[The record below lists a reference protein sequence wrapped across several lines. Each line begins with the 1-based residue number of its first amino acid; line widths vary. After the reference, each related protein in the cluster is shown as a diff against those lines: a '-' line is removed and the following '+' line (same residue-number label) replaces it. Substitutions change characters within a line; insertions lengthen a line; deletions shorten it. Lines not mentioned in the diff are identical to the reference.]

1 MKNNKINRDM
11 KKARKWILL
20 AILAVVVA
28 GVFMYLWKQSRP
40 KEVKYETKVVT
51 VGTIQ
56 KTTIVTGKIE
66 PRDEVEIKPQISG
79 IITELYKQAGDK
91 VRVGDAIAKI
101 KVIPDMA
108 QLNSA
113 ESRVRLAKYNLENA
127 RQVFERDSLLL
138 AQEVIAHETYEKSRL
153 QYISNLEELQ
163 AAEDHLSITR
173 DGVAK
178 KAETDFT
185 NTIVKS
191 TITGT
196 VLDVPVKVGNSVVL
210 TNTFN
215 DGTTIATVADMQDL
229 LFVGSIDETEVGKLR
244 EGMRMDL
251 VIGALNDQRFTAT
264 LEYIAPKGTEQ
275 NGAMMFEIKG
285 AATIPDTVIIRAGY
299 SANAEIVLNERVN
312 VLTIPE
318 ANVEMEDDK
327 SFVQLITDTTTQAVT
342 RTEIQTGLSDG
353 LTIEVTEGLKAS
365 DMIRGN
371 QITQ

>member
-1 MKNNKINRDM
+1 M

-20 AILAVVVA
+20 AILVVVVA
-28 GVFMYLWKQSRP
+28 GVFMYLWKQSRL

-113 ESRVRLAKYNLENA
+113 ESRVRLARYNLENS
-127 RQVFERDSLLL
+127 RQVFERDSMLLE
-138 AQEVIAHETYEKSRL
+138 QEVIAHENYEKSRL
-153 QYISNLEELQ
+153 QYISDLEELQ

-318 ANVEMEDDK
+318 ANVEMEDNK
-327 SFVQLITDTTTQAVT
+327 SFVQLITDTTTQEVT

-353 LTIEVTEGLKAS
+353 LTIEVTEGLNEG
-365 DMIRGN
+365 DIIRGN

>member
-1 MKNNKINRDM
+1 M
-11 KKARKWILL
+11 KKAKKWILL
-20 AILAVVVA
+20 AVIAAVVV
-28 GVFMYLWKQSRP
+28 GVFVYLWQQSRP
-40 KEVKYETKVVT
+40 KPVKYETQVVALS
-51 VGTIQ
+51 TIQ
-56 KTTIVTGKIE
+56 KSTIVTGKIE

-113 ESRVRLAKYNLENA
+113 ESRVRLAKYNLENS
-127 RQVFERDSLLL
+127 RKVFERDSVLL
-138 AQEVIAHETYEKSRL
+138 AQNVIANEAYEKSRL
-153 QYISNLEELQ
+153 QYISDQEEYL
-163 AAEDHLSITR
+163 AAEDHLSIIR
-173 DGVAK
+173 DGVAQ
-178 KAETDFT
+178 KADAGFT
-185 NTIVKS
+185 NTIVKA
-191 TITGT
+191 TIAGT
-196 VLDVPVKVGNSVVL
+196 VLDVPVKVGNSVIL

-251 VIGALNDQRFTAT
+251 VIGALNDQRFSAT

-285 AATIPDTVIIRAGY
+285 AATIPDSVVIRAGY
-299 SANAEIVLNERVN
+299 SANAEIVLAERVN

-318 ANVEMEDDK
+318 YAVEMEGDK
-327 SFVQLITDTTTQAVT
+327 SYVQLITDTATQA
-342 RTEIQTGLSDG
+342 TERREIRTGLSDG
-353 LTIEVTEGLKAS
+353 LQIEVLDGVQEG
-365 DMIRGN
+365 DIIRGN

>member
-1 MKNNKINRDM
+1 M
-11 KKARKWILL
+11 KKAKKWILL
-20 AILAVVVA
+20 AVIATVVI
-28 GVFMYLWKQSRP
+28 GVFVYLWQQSRP
-40 KEVKYETKVVT
+40 KPVKYETQVVALS
-51 VGTIQ
+51 TIQ
-56 KTTIVTGKIE
+56 KSTIVTGKIE

-113 ESRVRLAKYNLENA
+113 ESRVRLAKYNLENS
-127 RQVFERDSLLL
+127 RKVFERDSVLL
-138 AQEVIAHETYEKSRL
+138 AQNVIANEAYEKSRL
-153 QYISNLEELQ
+153 QYISDQEEYL
-163 AAEDHLSITR
+163 AAEDHLSIIR
-173 DGVAK
+173 DGVAQ
-178 KAETDFT
+178 KADAGFT
-185 NTIVKS
+185 NTIVKA
-191 TITGT
+191 TIAGT
-196 VLDVPVKVGNSVVL
+196 VLDVPVKVGNSVIL

-251 VIGALNDQRFTAT
+251 VIGALNDQRFSAT

-285 AATIPDTVIIRAGY
+285 AATIPDSVVIRAGY
-299 SANAEIVLNERVN
+299 SANAEIVLAERVN

-318 ANVEMEDDK
+318 YTVEMEGDK
-327 SFVQLITDTTTQAVT
+327 SYVQLITDTATQA
-342 RTEIQTGLSDG
+342 TERREIRTGLSDG
-353 LTIEVTEGLKAS
+353 LQIEVLDGVQEG
-365 DMIRGN
+365 DIIRGN

>member
-1 MKNNKINRDM
+1 M
-11 KKARKWILL
+11 KKAKKWILL
-20 AILAVVVA
+20 AVIAAVVV
-28 GVFMYLWKQSRP
+28 GVFVYLWQQSRP
-40 KEVKYETKVVT
+40 KEVKYETKIVT

-56 KTTIVTGKIE
+56 KSTIVTGKIE

-127 RQVFERDSLLL
+127 RQVFERDSVLL
-138 AQEVIAHETYEKSRL
+138 AQNVIANEAYEKSRL
-153 QYISNLEELQ
+153 QYISDQEEYL

-173 DGVAK
+173 DGVAP
-178 KAETDFT
+178 KADAGFT
-185 NTIVKS
+185 NTIVKA
-191 TITGT
+191 TIAGT
-196 VLDVPVKVGNSVVL
+196 VLDVPVKVGNSVIL

-251 VIGALNDQRFTAT
+251 VIGALNDQRFSAT

-285 AATIPDTVIIRAGY
+285 AATIPDSVVIRAGY
-299 SANAEIVLNERVN
+299 SANAEILLAERVN

-318 ANVEMEDDK
+318 YTVEMEGDK
-327 SFVQLITDTTTQAVT
+327 SYVQLITDTATQA
-342 RTEIQTGLSDG
+342 TERREIRTGLSDG
-353 LTIEVTEGLKAS
+353 LQIEVLDGVQEG
-365 DMIRGN
+365 DIIRGN
-371 QITQ
+371 QINQ

>member
-1 MKNNKINRDM
+1 M

-113 ESRVRLAKYNLENA
+113 ESRVRLAKYNLENS
-127 RQVFERDSLLL
+127 RQVFLRDSMLLT
-138 AQEVIAHETYEKSRL
+138 QEVIAHENYEKSRL
-153 QYISNLEELQ
+153 QYISDLEELQ

-327 SFVQLITDTTTQAVT
+327 SFVQLITDTTTQEVT

-353 LTIEVTEGLKAS
+353 LTIEVTEGLNEG
-365 DMIRGN
+365 DIIRGN

>member
-1 MKNNKINRDM
+1 M

-28 GVFMYLWKQSRP
+28 GVFMYLWKQSRL

-113 ESRVRLAKYNLENA
+113 ESRVRLARYNLENS
-127 RQVFERDSLLL
+127 RQVFERDSMLLE
-138 AQEVIAHETYEKSRL
+138 QEVIAHENYEKSRL
-153 QYISNLEELQ
+153 QYISDLEELQ

-318 ANVEMEDDK
+318 ANVEMEDNK
-327 SFVQLITDTTTQAVT
+327 SFVQLITDTTTQEVT

-353 LTIEVTEGLKAS
+353 LTIEVTEGLNEG
-365 DMIRGN
+365 DIIRGN

>member
-1 MKNNKINRDM
+1 M

-20 AILAVVVA
+20 AILTVVVA
-28 GVFMYLWKQSRP
+28 GVFMYLWKQSRS
-40 KEVKYETKVVT
+40 KEVKYETKVVA

-113 ESRVRLAKYNLENA
+113 ESRVRLAKYNLENSH
-127 RQVFERDSLLL
+127 QVFERDSMLL

-318 ANVEMEDDK
+318 ANVEMEDNK
-327 SFVQLITDTTTQAVT
+327 SFVQLITDTTTQEVT

-353 LTIEVTEGLKAS
+353 LTIEVTEGLNEG
-365 DMIRGN
+365 DIIRGN

>member
-1 MKNNKINRDM
+1 M
-11 KKARKWILL
+11 
-20 AILAVVVA
+20 
-28 GVFMYLWKQSRP
+28 
-40 KEVKYETKVVT
+40 
-51 VGTIQ
+51 
-56 KTTIVTGKIE
+56 
-66 PRDEVEIKPQISG
+66 
-79 IITELYKQAGDK
+79 
-91 VRVGDAIAKI
+91 
-101 KVIPDMA
+101 
-108 QLNSA
+108 
-113 ESRVRLAKYNLENA
+113 
-127 RQVFERDSLLL
+127 LL

-153 QYISNLEELQ
+153 QYISDIEELQ

-264 LEYIAPKGTEQ
+264 LEYISPKGIEQ

-285 AATIPDTVIIRAGY
+285 AATIPDSGIIRAGY

-318 ANVEMEDDK
+318 ANVEMEGNQ
-327 SFVQLITDTTTQAVT
+327 SFVQLITDTITQEVT

-353 LTIEVTEGLKAS
+353 LTIEVTEGLKEG

>member
-1 MKNNKINRDM
+1 M
-11 KKARKWILL
+11 KKAKKWILL
-20 AILAVVVA
+20 AVIAAVVV
-28 GVFMYLWKQSRP
+28 GVFVYLWQQSRP
-40 KEVKYETKVVT
+40 KELKYETKTVT
-51 VGTIQ
+51 VSTIQ

-108 QLNSA
+108 QLSSA
-113 ESRVRLAKYNLENA
+113 ESRVRLARYNLENS
-127 RQVFERDSLLL
+127 RQVFERDSALLK
-138 AQEVIAHETYEKSRL
+138 QEVIAYEAFEKSRL
-153 QYISNLEELQ
+153 QYISDIEELQ

-173 DGVAK
+173 DGVAQ
-178 KAETDFT
+178 KADAGFT

-191 TITGT
+191 TISGT
-196 VLDVPVKVGNSVVL
+196 VLDVPVKVGNSVIL

-251 VIGALNDQRFTAT
+251 VIGALNDQRFSAI
-264 LEYIAPKGTEQ
+264 LEYIAPKGVEE

-285 AATIPDTVIIRAGY
+285 AATIPDSVIIRAGY
-299 SANAEIVLNERVN
+299 SANAEIVLAESVN
-312 VLTIPE
+312 VLVIPE
-318 ANVEMEDDK
+318 YTVEMEGGQ
-327 SFVQLITDTTTQAVT
+327 SFIQLITDTATQS
-342 RTEIQTGLSDG
+342 TERKEIRTGLSDG
-353 LTIEVTEGLKAS
+353 LHIEVVEGLREG
-365 DMIRGN
+365 DLIRGN

>member
-1 MKNNKINRDM
+1 M
-11 KKARKWILL
+11 KKAKKWILL
-20 AILAVVVA
+20 AVIAAVVV
-28 GVFMYLWKQSRP
+28 GVFVYLWQQSRP

-113 ESRVRLAKYNLENA
+113 ESRVRLAKYNLENSH
-127 RQVFERDSLLL
+127 QVFERDSMLL

-251 VIGALNDQRFTAT
+251 VIGALNDQRFSAT

-285 AATIPDTVIIRAGY
+285 AATIPDSVVIRAGY
-299 SANAEIVLNERVN
+299 SANAEIVLAERVK

-318 ANVEMEDDK
+318 YTVEMEGDK
-327 SFVQLITDTTTQAVT
+327 SYVQLITDTATQA
-342 RTEIQTGLSDG
+342 TERREIRTGLSDG
-353 LTIEVTEGLKAS
+353 LQIEVLDGVQEG
-365 DMIRGN
+365 DIIRGN

>member
-1 MKNNKINRDM
+1 M

-40 KEVKYETKVVT
+40 KEVKYETKVVA

-91 VRVGDAIAKI
+91 VHVGDAIAKI

-113 ESRVRLAKYNLENA
+113 ESRVRLAKYNLENS
-127 RQVFERDSLLL
+127 RQVFERDSMLLE
-138 AQEVIAHETYEKSRL
+138 QEVIAHETYEKSRL

-173 DGVAK
+173 DGVAR

-318 ANVEMEDDK
+318 ANVEMEDNK
-327 SFVQLITDTTTQAVT
+327 SFVQLITDTTTQEVT

-353 LTIEVTEGLKAS
+353 LTIEVTEGLNEG
-365 DMIRGN
+365 DIIRGN

>member
-20 AILAVVVA
+20 AILTVVVA

-40 KEVKYETKVVT
+40 KEVKYETKVVA

-113 ESRVRLAKYNLENA
+113 ESRVRLAKYNLENSH
-127 RQVFERDSLLL
+127 QVFERDSMLL

-353 LTIEVTEGLKAS
+353 LTIEVTEGLKAG

>member
-1 MKNNKINRDM
+1 M

-127 RQVFERDSLLL
+127 RQVFERDSILL
-138 AQEVIAHETYEKSRL
+138 AQEVIARETYEKSRL

-196 VLDVPVKVGNSVVL
+196 VLNVPVKVGNSVVL

-251 VIGALNDQRFTAT
+251 VIGALNDQRFTAI

-353 LTIEVTEGLKAS
+353 LTIEVTEGLKAG

>member
-1 MKNNKINRDM
+1 M

-113 ESRVRLAKYNLENA
+113 ESRVRLAKYNLENS
-127 RQVFERDSLLL
+127 RQVFLRDSMLLT
-138 AQEVIAHETYEKSRL
+138 QEVIAHENYEKSRL
-153 QYISNLEELQ
+153 QYISDLEELQ

-318 ANVEMEDDK
+318 ANVEMEEDK
-327 SFVQLITDTTTQAVT
+327 SFVQLITDTTTQEVT

-353 LTIEVTEGLKAS
+353 LTIEVTEGLNEG
-365 DMIRGN
+365 DIIRGN

>member
-1 MKNNKINRDM
+1 M
-11 KKARKWILL
+11 KKAKKWILL
-20 AILAVVVA
+20 AVIAAVVV
-28 GVFMYLWKQSRP
+28 GVFVYLWQQSRP
-40 KEVKYETKVVT
+40 KPVKYETQVVALS
-51 VGTIQ
+51 TIQ
-56 KTTIVTGKIE
+56 KSTIVTGKIE

-113 ESRVRLAKYNLENA
+113 ESRVRLAKYNLENS
-127 RQVFERDSLLL
+127 RKVFERDSLLL

-327 SFVQLITDTTTQAVT
+327 SFVQLITDTTTQVVT

-353 LTIEVTEGLKAS
+353 LTIEVTEGLKAG

>member
-1 MKNNKINRDM
+1 M
-11 KKARKWILL
+11 KKAKKWILL
-20 AILAVVVA
+20 AVIAAVVV
-28 GVFMYLWKQSRP
+28 GVFVYLWQQSRP
-40 KEVKYETKVVT
+40 KPVKYETPVVT
-51 VGTIQ
+51 LSTIQ
-56 KTTIVTGKIE
+56 KSTIVTGKIE

-113 ESRVRLAKYNLENA
+113 ESRVRLAKYNLENS
-127 RQVFERDSLLL
+127 RKVFERDSVLL
-138 AQEVIAHETYEKSRL
+138 AQNVIANEAYEKSRL
-153 QYISNLEELQ
+153 QYISDQEEYL

-173 DGVAK
+173 DGVVQ
-178 KAETDFT
+178 KADAGFT
-185 NTIVKS
+185 NTIVKA
-191 TITGT
+191 TIAGT
-196 VLDVPVKVGNSVVL
+196 VLDVPVKVGNSVIL

-251 VIGALNDQRFTAT
+251 VIGALNDQRFSAT

-285 AATIPDTVIIRAGY
+285 AATIPDSVVIRAGY
-299 SANAEIVLNERVN
+299 SANAEIVLAERVN

-318 ANVEMEDDK
+318 YTVEMEGDK
-327 SFVQLITDTTTQAVT
+327 SYVQLITDTATQA
-342 RTEIQTGLSDG
+342 TERREIRTGLSDG
-353 LTIEVTEGLKAS
+353 LQIEVLDGVQEG
-365 DMIRGN
+365 DIIRGN

>member
-1 MKNNKINRDM
+1 M

-163 AAEDHLSITR
+163 AAEDHLIITR

-229 LFVGSIDETEVGKLR
+229 LFV
-244 EGMRMDL
+244 
-251 VIGALNDQRFTAT
+251 ALNDQRFTAT

-318 ANVEMEDDK
+318 SNVEMEDNK
-327 SFVQLITDTTTQAVT
+327 SYVQLITDTTIQEVT

-353 LTIEVTEGLKAS
+353 LTIEVTEGLKAG

-371 QITQ
+371 QINQ

>member
-1 MKNNKINRDM
+1 M
-11 KKARKWILL
+11 KKSKKWILL
-20 AILAVVVA
+20 AILVVVVA

-40 KEVKYETKVVT
+40 KEVKYETIVVA

-56 KTTIVTGKIE
+56 KSTIVTGKIE

-113 ESRVRLAKYNLENA
+113 ESRVRLAKYNLENS
-127 RQVFERDSLLL
+127 RRVFERDSLLL
-138 AQEVIAHETYEKSRL
+138 SQEVIAHESYEKSRL
-153 QYISNLEELQ
+153 QYISDLEELQ

-173 DGVAK
+173 DGVAQ

-318 ANVEMEDDK
+318 ANVEMEDNK
-327 SFVQLITDTTTQAVT
+327 SFVQLITDTMTQEVT

-353 LTIEVTEGLKAS
+353 LTIEVTDGLKEG

>member
-1 MKNNKINRDM
+1 M
-11 KKARKWILL
+11 KKVFRIFLFVLL
-20 AILAVVVA
+20 GLIVIGTFV
-28 GVFMYLWKQSRP
+28 YLYQKSRP
-40 KEVKYETKVVT
+40 EVKEYQIITPT
-51 VGTIQ
+51 VQ
-56 KTTIVTGKIE
+56 SLSKKTVATGKIE
-66 PRDEVEIKPQISG
+66 PRNEVEIKPQISG
-79 IITELYKQAGDK
+79 IITEHYKQAGDK

-113 ESRVRLAKYNLENA
+113 ESRVRLAKYNLENS
-127 RQVFERDSLLL
+127 RKVFERDSVLL
-138 AQEVIAHETYEKSRL
+138 AQNVIANEAYEKSRL
-153 QYISNLEELQ
+153 QYISDQEEYL

-173 DGVAK
+173 DGVAQ
-178 KAETDFT
+178 KADAGFT
-185 NTIVKS
+185 NTIVKA
-191 TITGT
+191 TIAGT
-196 VLDVPVKVGNSVVL
+196 VLDVPVKVGNSVIL

-251 VIGALNDQRFTAT
+251 VIGALNDQRFSAT

-285 AATIPDTVIIRAGY
+285 AATIPDSVVIRAGY
-299 SANAEIVLNERVN
+299 SANAEIVLAERVN

-318 ANVEMEDDK
+318 YAVEMEGDK
-327 SFVQLITDTTTQAVT
+327 SYVQLITDTATQA
-342 RTEIQTGLSDG
+342 TERREIRTGLSDG
-353 LTIEVTEGLKAS
+353 LQIEVLDGVQEG
-365 DMIRGN
+365 DIIRGN

>member
-1 MKNNKINRDM
+1 M

-20 AILAVVVA
+20 AILTVVVA

-40 KEVKYETKVVT
+40 KEVKYETKIVT

-113 ESRVRLAKYNLENA
+113 ESRVRLAKYNLENS

-138 AQEVIAHETYEKSRL
+138 SQEVIAHESYEKSRL
-153 QYISNLEELQ
+153 QYISDLEELQ

-251 VIGALNDQRFTAT
+251 VIGALNDQRFIAT

-327 SFVQLITDTTTQAVT
+327 SFVQLITDTTTQEVT

-353 LTIEVTEGLKAS
+353 LTIEVTEGLNEG
-365 DMIRGN
+365 DIIRGN

>member
-1 MKNNKINRDM
+1 M
-11 KKARKWILL
+11 KKAKKWILL
-20 AILAVVVA
+20 AVIAAVVV
-28 GVFMYLWKQSRP
+28 GVFVYLWQQSRP
-40 KEVKYETKVVT
+40 KPVKYETQVVALS
-51 VGTIQ
+51 TIQ
-56 KTTIVTGKIE
+56 KSTIVTGKIE

-113 ESRVRLAKYNLENA
+113 ESRVRLAKYNLENS
-127 RQVFERDSLLL
+127 RKVFERDSVLL
-138 AQEVIAHETYEKSRL
+138 AQNVIANEAYEKSRL
-153 QYISNLEELQ
+153 QYISDQEEYL

-251 VIGALNDQRFTAT
+251 VIGALNDQRFSAT

-285 AATIPDTVIIRAGY
+285 AATIPDSVVIRAGY
-299 SANAEIVLNERVN
+299 SANAEIVLAERVN

-318 ANVEMEDDK
+318 YTVEMEGDK
-327 SFVQLITDTTTQAVT
+327 SYVQLITDTATQA
-342 RTEIQTGLSDG
+342 TERREIRTGLSDG
-353 LTIEVTEGLKAS
+353 LQIEVLDGVQEG
-365 DMIRGN
+365 DIIRGN

>member
-1 MKNNKINRDM
+1 M

-40 KEVKYETKVVT
+40 KEVKYETKVVA

-91 VRVGDAIAKI
+91 VHVGDAIAKI

-113 ESRVRLAKYNLENA
+113 ESRVRLAKYNLENS
-127 RQVFERDSLLL
+127 RQVFERDSMLLE
-138 AQEVIAHETYEKSRL
+138 QEVIAHETYEKSRL

-244 EGMRMDL
+244 EDMRMDL

-318 ANVEMEDDK
+318 ANVEMEDNK
-327 SFVQLITDTTTQAVT
+327 SFVQLITDTTTQEVT

-353 LTIEVTEGLKAS
+353 LTIEVTEGLNEG
-365 DMIRGN
+365 DIIRGN